1 MTSYVLQLKWKFIHH
16 FTTFICISCLNPSHP
31 SSAIVNMTSDG
42 RDVVYAGDIELAI
55 EYALNTEIP
64 SMGEITLEK
73 MPTLYQFLVS
83 TLRY

>member
-1 MTSYVLQLKWKFIHH
+1 M
-16 FTTFICISCLNPSHP
+16 
-31 SSAIVNMTSDG
+31 SSAIVNMTSGG

-64 SMGEITLEK
+64 AMGEITLEK

-83 TLRY
+83 SANVGINRINDGQ

>member
-1 MTSYVLQLKWKFIHH
+1 MYFLFKS
-16 FTTFICISCLNPSHP
+16 SLNPSHP
-31 SSAIVNMTSDG
+31 SSAIVNMTSGG

-64 SMGEITLEK
+64 AMGEITLEK

>member
-1 MTSYVLQLKWKFIHH
+1 MTSG
-16 FTTFICISCLNPSHP
+16 
-31 SSAIVNMTSDG
+31 G

-64 SMGEITLEK
+64 AMGVIKLEK

-83 TLRY
+83 SVHY